1 MSKEKQTQRILEFC
15 QKWGAIDR
23 IRALQRCGVIE
34 LSARIVELE
43 REGYEFEKGWIKR
56 VNQFNEKYKLR
67 TYKLIAK

>member
-15 QKWGAIDR
+15 QKWGTIDR

-43 REGYEFEKGWIKR
+43 KEGYEFEKSWIKR
-56 VNQFNEKYKLR
+56 VNQFNEPYKLR
-67 TYKLIAK
+67 TYKLIDK